1 MDLSLTD
8 FNTAFIDS
16 EVIKVSL
23 KTMGGGNIYLRSLCR
38 ADITRFQRIA
48 DEIHARTAMN
58 LFSPPEVSKRLRD
71 ADLADAQDFLVFK
84 ALCNPDGTEYFKDL
98 DHFKEFNKKVSN
110 QAIEEIL
117 WNINESMVIFF
128 DPEKDKEDAKKKP
141 ESSAVV

>member
-8 FNTAFIDS
+8 FNTAFIES

-23 KTMGGGNIYLRSLCR
+23 KTMSGGNIYLRSLGR

-48 DEIHARTAMN
+48 DEINARTAMN

-71 ADLADAQDFLVFK
+71 SDLADAQDFLVYK
-84 ALCNPDGTEYFKDL
+84 AMCKPDGSEYFDSL
-98 DHFKEFNKKVSN
+98 DHFKEFTNKVSN

-128 DPEKDKEDAKKKP
+128 DPDKDKEEAEKKP
-141 ESSAVV
+141 E